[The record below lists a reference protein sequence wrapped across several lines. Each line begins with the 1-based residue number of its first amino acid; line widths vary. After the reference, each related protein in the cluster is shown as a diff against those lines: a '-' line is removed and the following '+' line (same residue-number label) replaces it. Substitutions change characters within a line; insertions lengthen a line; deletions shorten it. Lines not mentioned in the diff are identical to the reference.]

1 MRIHGII
8 TKILFITALTE
19 FYVETICDGEPPRT
33 VKCPPQFVIST
44 VWASYGR
51 HLPDTC
57 IEGDQQINTTC
68 HANYENTISSVEE
81 SCDDSNS
88 CTLVSSKDEYEDP
101 PECKGV
107 RKYLQ
112 VYYLCKSELI
122 TKAICEFSP
131 PENVTCPEDQTIKVV
146 DANYGRK
153 DKWTCGDKLAENDRC
168 LSSKSTDMVKEK
180 CEGKNFCELEAANE
194 VYGNPCGQTHKYLE
208 VNFHCQA
215 GKNIN
220 KELYSTLSLFTKMYN
235 WKKLV
240 EREKAQTY
248 ISRPFNR

>member
-57 IEGDQQINTTC
+57 IEGDQLINTTC
-68 HANYENTISSVEE
+68 HADYENTILSVQE

-88 CTLVSSKDEYEDP
+88 CTLVSSKEEYEDP

-112 VYYLCKSELI
+112 VYYLCKS
-122 TKAICEFSP
+122 
-131 PENVTCPEDQTIKVV
+131 
-146 DANYGRK
+146 G
-153 DKWTCGDKLAENDRC
+153 KL
-168 LSSKSTDMVKEK
+168 
-180 CEGKNFCELEAANE
+180 
-194 VYGNPCGQTHKYLE
+194 
-208 VNFHCQA
+208 
-215 GKNIN
+215 
-220 KELYSTLSLFTKMYN
+220 
-235 WKKLV
+235 
-240 EREKAQTY
+240 
-248 ISRPFNR
+248 

>member
-1 MRIHGII
+1 MLASRSKGAVFFVIFSFFTVSVVHESEA
-8 TKILFITALTE
+8 TSE

-215 GKNIN
+215 GKNI
-220 KELYSTLSLFTKMYN
+220 KEVSGARKSSDLHIT
-235 WKKLV
+235 
-240 EREKAQTY
+240 
-248 ISRPFNR
+248 PF